1 MSHLHSRN
9 RMITSLVLTL
19 GTAAITGCG
28 GGGGSDEVTQA
39 AVTSTTAT
47 TAAPGTLA
55 PSISTSASAVATTI
69 AETTDV
75 ATVDAITAVI
85 DASTASVSNTPTT
98 SAGSTTTVVAETSTL
113 IAASASGNVSTAT
126 NAGASAT
133 TLLASAI
140 STAVARLPVSTA
152 VGRPAGNTGAGFY
165 VSGGKLYDAKGKEFR
180 IRGVNRVH
188 WDSYGSPTGLPRS
201 GANAERINLD
211 FTQSTTSNWN
221 IVSTQMLGNKI
232 APIPGNW
239 GGTCSSDP
247 AALTAIVNT
256 WVAQASTWTQL
267 NAKGLINIANEWGPP
282 NSTVWRDSYITAIA
296 RMRAAGY
303 TGTLVVD
310 SGGCGQD
317 PSDLVQY
324 GAEVLASDPQK
335 NILFDLHVYGG
346 FYLPATASWQVDYAK
361 SMSSLKASGLPII
374 VGEFGPG
381 KNIGPSPTS
390 ITPQQVIATA
400 ESNGWG
406 WLAWAWDDNDLAG
419 CQSDDNWFSMTVNC
433 GTYNT
438 DADLTSFGKA
448 IVPILK
454 ATAVKATIFN

>member
-1 MSHLHSRN
+1 MSPIHSRN

-19 GTAAITGCG
+19 STAAITGCG
-28 GGGGSDEVTQA
+28 GGGGGTDEVTQA
-39 AVTSTTAT
+39 AVTAT
-47 TAAPGTLA
+47 TAAPSTA
-55 PSISTSASAVATTI
+55 VSSISTSASEVATTI
-69 AETTDV
+69 AATTDA
-75 ATVDAITAVI
+75 ATVEAITAVV
-85 DASTASVSNTPTT
+85 DASTSSVSDAPT
-98 SAGSTTTVVAETSTL
+98 GTVVPDASTLTAVGTPVSVATSTN
-113 IAASASGNVSTAT
+113 SAL
-126 NAGASAT
+126 SAT

-140 STAVARLPVSTA
+140 STSIARLPVSA
-152 VGRPAGNTGAGFY
+152 GGRPSGNTGTGFY

-180 IRGVNRVH
+180 IRGVNRLH

-201 GANAERINLD
+201 GANAERIALD

-221 IVSTQMLGNKI
+221 IVSTQILANKI
-232 APIPGNW
+232 VPIPGNW
-239 GGTCSSDP
+239 NATCSSDP
-247 AALTAIVNT
+247 AALSAIVDT

-267 NAKGLINIANEWGPP
+267 NSKGLIDIANEWGPA
-282 NSTVWRDSYITAIA
+282 NSTVWRDSYITAIG
-296 RMRAAGY
+296 RLRAAGY

-317 PSDLVQY
+317 PADLVQY
-324 GAEVLASDPQK
+324 GAAVLASDPQK
-335 NILFDLHVYGG
+335 NILFDLHVYGN
-346 FYLPATASWQVDYAK
+346 FVLPATVSWQTDYTK
-361 SMSSLKASGLPII
+361 SMVSLKNSGLPLI

-381 KNIGPSPTS
+381 KNIGPSPTA

-406 WLAWAWDDNDLAG
+406 WLPWAWDDNDQAN
-419 CQSDDNWFSMTVNC
+419 CMSDNNGFSMTVNC

-438 DADLTSFGKA
+438 NADLTTYGQI